1 MSTTSLLDDEI
12 ISFPLPKRFL
22 PLVIQ
27 ALAKAMESAATVPV
41 EMAGTQTAGAEHEP
55 QSIDWTQINNMRIL
69 RKGLKLPI
77 GLKLLDMTAARPG
90 EWISFKEIYTAAGFT
105 ESRPAGSSLGSL
117 TKVIKRDFGVPIKS
131 TFWPVE
137 HHWAVNNDAQYYYC
151 MSKEVAQAWLQS
163 AA

>member
-1 MSTTSLLDDEI
+1 MSTVNILDDEI
-12 ISFPLPKRFL
+12 ISFPVPKRFL

-27 ALAKAMESAATVPV
+27 ALAKAMEPAVTVPA
-41 EMAGTQTAGAEHEP
+41 ETAGAEHEP
-55 QSIDWTQINNMRIL
+55 QSIDWTQISNMKIL

-77 GLKLLDMTAARPG
+77 GLNLLDMTAAHPG

-105 ESRPAGSSLGSL
+105 ETRRAGSSLGSL
-117 TKVIKRDFGVPIKS
+117 TKVIKRDFGLPYEKAL
-131 TFWPVE
+131 WPVE
-137 HHWAVNNDAQYYYC
+137 HQWAVNNDAQYWYC